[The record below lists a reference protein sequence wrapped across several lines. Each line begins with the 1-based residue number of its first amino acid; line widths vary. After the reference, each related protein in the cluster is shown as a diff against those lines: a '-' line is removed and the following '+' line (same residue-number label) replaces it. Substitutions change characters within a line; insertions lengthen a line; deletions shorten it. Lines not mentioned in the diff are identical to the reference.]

1 MTPRPCLIGGKTSL
15 SHTEAL
21 HDPSPLI
28 AFTEVTNGRIR
39 MRSVSA
45 SKPCVRHKIAKEI
58 EMSRKSLRTL
68 ILIASLVSACVLYAQ
83 EGGMQQEVAQLKE
96 SMAKNKQAL
105 AQYTWNETVT
115 ISLKGQEKKQQH
127 YQVQMGPDGKPQKT
141 SLDSESAEQQQPQ
154 AGGRGGR
161 FKQRV
166 IEKKKEEY
174 EEYAERMKA
183 LAQEYVPPDKDLI
196 QAAYAKGNIS
206 MNPGPG
212 GLKLVIHNYVKPDDS
227 MTLTINKEEK
237 QLQSIQIASYMDGP
251 SDGMNLTVRFDRLP
265 DGTNH
270 VSSSTVEGVSK
281 QLTVAT
287 QNANYQK
294 R

>member
-1 MTPRPCLIGGKTSL
+1 
-15 SHTEAL
+15 
-21 HDPSPLI
+21 
-28 AFTEVTNGRIR
+28 
-39 MRSVSA
+39 
-45 SKPCVRHKIAKEI
+45 
-58 EMSRKSLRTL
+58 MSRKSLL
-68 ILIASLVSACVLYAQ
+68 PLLFVASFVSVCALYAQ
-83 EGGMQQEVAQLKE
+83 EGLQQQVGQLKE

-105 AQYTWNETVT
+105 AQYTWVETVT
-115 ISLKGQEKKQQH
+115 ISLKGEEKKQQH

-141 SLDSESAEQQQPQ
+141 SLDSAPAAQPQ
-154 AGGRGGR
+154 SSGRGGR
-161 FKQRV
+161 VKQRV

-174 EEYAERMKA
+174 EDYAEQMKA
-183 LAQEYVPPDKDLI
+183 LAQQYVPPDKDLI

-206 MNPGPG
+206 MEPGPG
-212 GLKLVIHNYVKPDDS
+212 GVKLVIHNYVKPGDS
-227 MTLTINKEEK
+227 MTLTIDKEQK

-270 VSSSTVEGVSK
+270 VSSTTVEGVSK

-287 QNANYQK
+287 QNGNYQK